1 VLATYIERGYLLQAA
16 GQKGD
21 DPERVERLHAHWMSS
36 AESYLA
42 RKLGRSYAAQ
52 FREARG
58 HAPRRPGSGDPSS
71 VVADIRAEV
80 DALAAILS
88 KIEHRRP

>member
-16 GQKGD
+16 GQRGD

-58 HAPRRPGSGDPSS
+58 HAPRRSASGDPSS
-71 VVADIRAEV
+71 IVADIGAEV